1 MAVSILAGHSRRWL
15 ALVVLC
21 LGQFMIALD
30 GSIVNVA
37 LPSIQADLHFT
48 QDTLTW
54 VVNAYLITYGSFQL
68 FAGRLGDLVGRK
80 RVFLGGLIV
89 FTAASVLCG
98 LASDPTLL
106 VIARF
111 IQGLGAAVASSVVV
125 AILITEF
132 VHPAERAQAMSVYMF
147 VIIAGASFGLLAGGA
162 LTQALNW
169 HWIFFVNLP
178 VGLLALLLGYALIE
192 ENRGL
197 GLGNGVD
204 VAGSVLV
211 TASLVLG
218 VYTIV
223 TAGSAGWG
231 SLHTVGLG
239 GLAIGLLTA
248 FFLLEARLSNPIMP
262 MHILRLRSLSSAS
275 VVRAVLGTSLFST
288 FFFGALYL
296 GHILQYSPTSTGV
309 AFLPLSLGIGTSSL
323 GLTARLMARFGPKR
337 VLLAGLLLTT
347 AGLALL
353 SVAGQRPS
361 YFPGLFS
368 AFLLLGIGA
377 GNSFMPLLTIAMAEV
392 PRRDSGVASG
402 ISNVAMQV
410 SAAIGLAALGTI
422 ATGHSQALVAE
433 GHDLTSALADGYQLA
448 FAIATVAMA
457 MGLLVAAAILGTT
470 PGVGRAQR
478 AEGPVP
484 AVDDVLE
491 TQAS

>member
-1 MAVSILAGHSRRWL
+1 MVMSISAGSSRRWL

-37 LPSIQADLHFT
+37 LPTIQADLHFT

-80 RVFLGGLIV
+80 RVFLAGVVL
-89 FTAASVLCG
+89 FTVASVFCG
-98 LASDPTLL
+98 LAHDPALL
-106 VIARF
+106 VVARF
-111 IQGLGAAVASSVVV
+111 IQGLGGAVASSVVV
-125 AILITEF
+125 AILITDF

-147 VIIAGASFGLLAGGA
+147 VIIAGASLGLLAGGA

-178 VGLLALLLGYALIE
+178 VGLLTFLLGYRLIA

-197 GLGNGVD
+197 GLGKGID
-204 VAGSVLV
+204 VVGSVLV
-211 TASLVLG
+211 TAALVLG

-223 TAGSAGWG
+223 TASSAGWG
-231 SLHTVGLG
+231 SVHTLGLG
-239 GLAIGLLTA
+239 GLAVGLLAA
-248 FFLLEARLSNPIMP
+248 FLLLEARLRNPIMP
-262 MHILRLRSLSSAS
+262 LHILRLRSLSTASA
-275 VVRAVLGTSLFST
+275 VRAVLGTGVFSS

-296 GHILQYSPTSTGV
+296 GHILQYSPTSTGM

-323 GLTARLMARFGPKR
+323 GVTARLMARFGPKR
-337 VLLAGLLLTT
+337 VLLGGLLLTT

-353 SVAGQRPS
+353 SAAGEHAG
-361 YFPGLFS
+361 YFPGLFM

-377 GNSFMPLLTIAMAEV
+377 GNSFMPLLTMAMAEV
-392 PRRDSGVASG
+392 PRRDSGLASG

-422 ATGHSQALVAE
+422 ATDRSQALIAE
-433 GHDLTSALADGYQLA
+433 GYDLTTALAAGYRLA
-448 FAIATVAMA
+448 FAISTVAMA
-457 MGLLVAAAILGTT
+457 IGLVAAVAILGS
-470 PGVGRAQR
+470 PGAGRAEHAAR
-478 AEGPVP
+478 PVSTVVE
-484 AVDDVLE
+484 ALE
-491 TQAS
+491 AQAS